1 MFNNLGTKI
10 NRLKISLKKSNY
22 RYDPSATL
30 WLGVMAGEPLDSDAS
45 PMLLDSWEQQIA
57 MHCKGRYMKIKSR
70 V

>member
-1 MFNNLGTKI
+1 
-10 NRLKISLKKSNY
+10 
-22 RYDPSATL
+22 
-30 WLGVMAGEPLDSDAS
+30 MAGEPLDSDAS